1 MITRRNLLAATA
13 AAGLFAAAALPADAQ
28 TKPFDGVQLSVLMEG
43 HPTTD
48 ALQKMLPEFKA
59 ATGIDVALEVVPE
72 QDITAKIL
80 LEFSSKSGRYDVVE
94 NNIIYIP
101 GLLASKSIV
110 PLDDSLAKHASYF
123 DKADFVPGYFN
134 TNVVDGKVYGLPVY
148 GESTFV
154 MYRKDLFQQYG
165 LSEPKTFD
173 DIQAA
178 AKTVSEK
185 TNKKIAGIT
194 MRGQQGIQGV
204 YVWAA
209 YLWGYGGSFLDAQ
222 GKSAL
227 ATPQGLAAL
236 EAFTKVLNDYGPIGV
251 ANFGWEENRLLFQ
264 QGKAAI
270 TLDAT
275 VNGAYNEDP
284 AASSVVGKV
293 GYVPV
298 PMRSAS
304 PKGGSSSL
312 AVHSLY
318 VSADSQHQEAAT
330 LFAAWATSKQQQ
342 LKSMETDPNSGV
354 TSLAAL
360 NGEAFTKRYG
370 AFKEAMLAA
379 INRGNPQYLPTI
391 DKANEIINNPGIAVS
406 KALAGAAS
414 AGDALKEADKAN
426 AAALA
431 R

>member
-1 MITRRNLLAATA
+1 MLNRRAFLATTA
-13 AAGLFAAAALPADAQ
+13 AAAMLSSLSAPATAQ
-28 TKPFDGVQLSVLMEG
+28 DKPFDGVQLSVLMEG

-48 ALQKMLPEFKA
+48 AIQKMLPEFKA
-59 ATGIDVALEVVPE
+59 LTGIDVALEVVPE
-72 QDITAKIL
+72 QDITAKML
-80 LEFSSKSGRYDVVE
+80 LELSSKSGRYDIIQ

-101 GLLASKSIV
+101 GFVKNGYIV
-110 PLDDSLAKHASYF
+110 PLDESLAKHADQF

-134 TNVVDGKVYGLPVY
+134 TNVVDGKMYGLPVY

-154 MYRKDLFQQYG
+154 MYRKDLFEQYG

-173 DIQAA
+173 EIENA
-178 AKTVSEK
+178 AKTISEK
-185 TNKKIAGIT
+185 TNKEIAGIT

-209 YLWGYGGSFLDAQ
+209 YLWGFGGSFLDDK

-227 ATPQGLAAL
+227 ATPEGTAAL
-236 EAFTKVLNDYGPIGV
+236 EAFTRVLNSYGPVGV

-275 VNGAYNEDP
+275 VNGAYNEDS

-298 PMRSAS
+298 PMKSSS

-318 VSADSQHQEAAT
+318 VTADSQNQEAAT
-330 LFAAWATSKQQQ
+330 LFAAWATAKEQQ
-342 LKSMETDPNSGV
+342 LKSMESDPNSGV
-354 TSLAAL
+354 TSITAL
-360 NGEAFTKRYG
+360 NGESFSKRYG
-370 AFKEAMLAA
+370 AFKDAMIAA
-379 INRGNPQYLPTI
+379 INQGNPQYLPTI
-391 DKANEIINNPGIAVS
+391 EQANEVINNTGIAVS
-406 KALAGAAS
+406 KALAGTAPAA
-414 AGDALKEADKAN
+414 DALKEADEANN
-426 AAALA
+426 AAIG

>member
-1 MITRRNLLAATA
+1 MLNRRVFMTTTAATA
-13 AAGLFAAAALPADAQ
+13 IVMSLAGQVWAQ
-28 TKPFDGVQLSVLMEG
+28 DKPFDGVQLSVLMEG

-48 ALQKMLPEFKA
+48 AIQKMLPEFKE

-72 QDITAKIL
+72 QDITAKML
-80 LEFSSKSGRYDVVE
+80 LELSAKSGRYDVVQ

-101 GLLASKSIV
+101 GFIKNGYIV
-110 PLDDSLAKHASYF
+110 PLDDNLAKHNAYF

-134 TNVVDGKVYGLPVY
+134 TNVVDGKTYGLPVY

-154 MYRKDLFQQYG
+154 MYRKDLFEQYG
-165 LSEPKTFD
+165 LSEPKSFD
-173 DIQAA
+173 DIAKAA
-178 AKTVSEK
+178 QTISEK
-185 TNKKIAGIT
+185 TNKEIAGIT

-209 YLWGYGGSFLDAQ
+209 YLWGFGGSFLDAD

-227 ATPQGLAAL
+227 ATPEGIASL
-236 EAFTKVLNDYGPIGV
+236 EAFTKVLNEFGPVGV

-293 GYVPV
+293 GYAPV
-298 PMRSAS
+298 PMQSAS

-318 VSADSQHQEAAT
+318 VAADSKNQEAAT
-330 LFAAWATSKQQQ
+330 LFSAWATAKEQQ
-342 LKSMETDPNSGV
+342 LKSMASDPNSGV
-354 TSLAAL
+354 TSLTAL
-360 NGEAFTKRYG
+360 NGEEFSKRYG
-370 AFKEAMLAA
+370 AFKDAMIAA
-379 INRGNPQYLPTI
+379 INQGNPQYLPTI
-391 DKANEIINNPGIAVS
+391 EQANEVINNTGIAVS
-406 KALAGAAS
+406 KALAGTAS
-414 AGDALKEADKAN
+414 AADALKEADEVNN
-426 AAALA
+426 AAIG